1 MVEFSQTMSR
11 VALIFLSTRLLFGQT
26 PQSPQEIL
34 KEAVTLQEQGKLA
47 EAIRDYDLFLDMYPD
62 AAEVRSNLGAA
73 LAASNQYARAIE
85 EYKLALLKKPD
96 PQVRLNLALAY
107 YKTTA
112 YRDAA
117 KELETVHAADP
128 GNRQA
133 VILLADCRLRTGEN
147 KKTIDLLTPMHDAS
161 PNDVAVDYIL
171 GTALARDGQV
181 DTAQQVINPLLTGP
195 DSAEKHLLMG
205 TTRFAAHDFPGALK
219 DLRIAAEMNPDLPQ
233 VNSYYAQA
241 LFSNGQMEESRVVFE
256 KELARNPD
264 DFESNLHVGMMLRS
278 DGSFAPALRHLN
290 RALTVRPGN
299 LAVRYQ
305 IALVRMAE
313 GKDETARNELEQIV
327 KEAPNFSEGHV
338 SLATIY
344 FREKRKE
351 DGNRERAI
359 VQKLTADRQ
368 AQQPGAKLSDTDAA
382 KVPENR

>member
-1 MVEFSQTMSR
+1 MVKFTQAMSR
-11 VALIFLSTRLLFGQT
+11 VALILLSTRLLYGQ
-26 PQSPQEIL
+26 PSQSPQDLL
-34 KEAVTLQEQGKLA
+34 KEAVTFQQQGKLA

-73 LAASNQYARAIE
+73 LAASNKYARAIE

-107 YKTTA
+107 YKTTN

-117 KELETVHAADP
+117 KELETVHTADP

-133 VILLADCRLRTGEN
+133 TILLADCDLRTGDN
-147 KKTIDLLTPMHDAS
+147 KKTIALLDPLHDAS
-161 PNDVAVDYIL
+161 PDDVAVDYIL

-181 DTAQQVINPLLTGP
+181 DYAQRVIAPLLTGA

-205 TTRFAAHDFPGALK
+205 TTKFAAHDFPGALK
-219 DLRIAAEMNPDLPQ
+219 DLREAAVMNPDLPQ

-241 LFSNGQMEESRVVFE
+241 LFSNGQMEESKAIFE
-256 KELARNPD
+256 KELARDPD

-278 DGSFAPALRHLN
+278 DGKFSPALEHLN
-290 RALTVRPGN
+290 RALAVRPGN

-305 IALVRMAE
+305 IALVKMAQGQE
-313 GKDETARNELEQIV
+313 EPAQTELEQIV
-327 KEAPNFSEGHV
+327 KEAPNFTEGHV

-359 VQKLTADRQ
+359 VQKLTEERQ
-368 AQQPGAKLSDTDAA
+368 AQQPAAKLSDAA
-382 KVPENR
+382 KQ